1 MTTVAAPTRRIYSSW
16 TAPHLLEW
24 RRFRMLTQRQLAA
37 KSNVHL
43 ATIVRAE
50 HGATL
55 QHATLKKLAGALKCR
70 VVDLLGDD

>member
-1 MTTVAAPTRRIYSSW
+1 
-16 TAPHLLEW
+16 
-24 RRFRMLTQRQLAA
+24 MLTQRQLAA